1 MSYYKPSKYTYPQNA
16 HYLSS
21 LDKFDISI
29 TKDNHISY
37 KYTLH
42 NSSLMRKQSGFK
54 KLVKWK
60 WYEIRN
66 FINKFG

>member
-1 MSYYKPSKYTYPQNA
+1 MNSLIQQNEELKQQSVESEMNLPSDSRLVQ
-16 HYLSS
+16 
-21 LDKFDISI
+21 
-29 TKDNHISY
+29 
-37 KYTLH
+37 H